1 MENNRLINN
10 TSDRAAIEAALMLA
24 DPELPAMCAR
34 IIAGYTPN
42 PPTAIW
48 PQVRQF
54 TIDCTIAMRP
64 RTHANARRTMTM
76 IGLFSAWVV
85 TATGCPVTPA
95 RIFTQAHL
103 NRYVNVG
110 LAQHS
115 VIYRFDVSRTIARV
129 AETVAGVHLAK
140 RPTPPAANAVAPHS
154 TDDIARLHSWSNT
167 LSTPLKRQNAR
178 ALLALAA
185 GAGLTAQQ
193 IMDAQVGDV
202 ELTDGRA
209 FVTLREPIERRV
221 PVRASW
227 VQSLSRAIDGR
238 TAGDIFH
245 AYRLDEYPPHQLQ
258 QFLTKNRGELR
269 PSVARLRSGWIVSL
283 INANL
288 PVDVLLEVTGF
299 TTPASLYPY
308 LRHTQ
313 AHSTTDWLA
322 RITGEVNA

>member
-1 MENNRLINN
+1 
-10 TSDRAAIEAALMLA
+10 MLA
-24 DPELPAMCAR
+24 DPHLPTVCAR

-42 PPTAIW
+42 PQTAIW
-48 PQVRQF
+48 TQVRQF
-54 TIDCTIAMRP
+54 TIDCTITMSP
-64 RTHANARRTMTM
+64 RTHANARRLMTM

-85 TATGCPVTPA
+85 TATGCPVEPA

-103 NRYVNVG
+103 NRYLNVG

-115 VIYRFDVSRTIARV
+115 ASYRFDVSRIIARV
-129 AETVAGVHLAK
+129 AVTVAGVLLEK
-140 RPTPPAANAVAPHS
+140 LPTPRQAEAVTPHS
-154 TDDIARLHSWSNT
+154 ADEVARLRSWSDT

-193 IMDAQVGDV
+193 IMDAQVSDV
-202 ELTDGRA
+202 DLTNGRA

-227 VQSLSRAIDGR
+227 VQPLSRAIGAR
-238 TAGDIFH
+238 TAGDVFH

-288 PVDVLLEVTGF
+288 PIDVLLEVTGF
-299 TTPASLYPY
+299 TTPASLSPY

-313 AHSTTDWLA
+313 ARSTTDWLA